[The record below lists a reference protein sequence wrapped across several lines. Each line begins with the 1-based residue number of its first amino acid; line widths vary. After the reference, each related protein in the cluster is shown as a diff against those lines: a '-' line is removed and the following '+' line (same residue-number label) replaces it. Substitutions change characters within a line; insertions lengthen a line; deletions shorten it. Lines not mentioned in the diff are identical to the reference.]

1 MGFGPEPAAPAPA
14 PDLPPMAIITPNEF
28 EKRTHDAYVVH
39 IAGKGNMPT
48 DRLGEDNDAWDATKY
63 TTYNTNY
70 PLYKS
75 FKQQA
80 AVYHDLVDH
89 VQDEFISIMAKLENI
104 LDGRRRQ
111 NGAAGRERLVF
122 TFDGDNYQED
132 SPFTKIIQLL
142 IKTRYPVYAFRD
154 KYPKPTHVESWL
166 TTANAPYTAL
176 VNLQGIRKP
185 GTADQMAPK
194 DYTRGC
200 CDAYVTYGY
209 PKLASIPQPQKD
221 DEILEDGSDKYRRRR
236 PPAEYGKEFDR
247 PGLVMSSMSSELSV
261 DDTSQFVIPYTPES
275 SRYWLLYARRS

>member
-1 MGFGPEPAAPAPA
+1 MGFGPDPPAPA

-28 EKRTHDAYVVH
+28 EQRTHDAYKVH
-39 IAGKGNMPT
+39 IAGKGNMPK
-48 DRLGEDNDAWDATKY
+48 DPLGEDNNHWDATEY
-63 TTYNTNY
+63 ITYMTNY

-89 VQDEFISIMAKLENI
+89 VRDEYISIVVKLENI

-142 IKTRYPVYAFRD
+142 ITNGYPVYAFRD
-154 KYPKPTHVESWL
+154 KYPNPTHVDSWL

-176 VNLQGIRKP
+176 VNLEGIRKP

-200 CDAYVTYGY
+200 CDAYVSYGY
-209 PKLASIPQPQKD
+209 PKLASILQPQKD
-221 DEILEDGSDKYRRRR
+221 EEILSDGSDKYLRRR
-236 PPAEYGKEFDR
+236 PPAEYGPEFDR
-247 PGLVMSSMSSELSV
+247 PGLVMSSMSSELGV
-261 DDTSQFVIPYTPES
+261 DFTSQFAISYTSEF